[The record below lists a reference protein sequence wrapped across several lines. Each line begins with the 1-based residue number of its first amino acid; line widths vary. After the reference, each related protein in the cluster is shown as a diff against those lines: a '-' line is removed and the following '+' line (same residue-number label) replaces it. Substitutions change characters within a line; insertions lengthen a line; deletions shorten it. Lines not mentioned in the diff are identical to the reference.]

1 MTIKILDE
9 LERLQADATP
19 GPWARARKPV
29 IEPNFYIVANG
40 RWNWDGGPLAKPDAD
55 YLVKA
60 MNTLPALIR
69 VACAAEKLGVFYRYA
84 LNEAVVQADAMEL
97 LQEALR
103 QLRDLSAEDGNDVS
117 GAEGPGPKGVEQN
130 HERGT
135 SE

>member
-9 LERLQADATP
+9 LERLQAAATP

-29 IEPNFYIVANG
+29 IEPNFYIVANS

-60 MNTLPALIR
+60 MNTLPALIH
-69 VACAAEKLGVFYRYA
+69 VARAAEACRYGDRNSYAAMKMA
-84 LNEAVVQADAMEL
+84 LQ
-97 LQEALR
+97 
-103 QLRDLSAEDGNDVS
+103 QLRALSDKGESDVS
-117 GAEGPGPKGVEQN
+117 AFGLLRNEN